1 MTADG
6 RGNGASPSGRR
17 RRAIVTALG
26 ISQTLAFASSYYLI
40 AILADP
46 IARDLGV
53 ATSHVFAAFSVSLL
67 IMAVVAPRVGRTI
80 DLSGGREVLAVSN
93 LFFAIGLALLALA
106 KSPLWLWL
114 AWIVLGIAMGLGL
127 YDAAMAT
134 LGRLFGGTA
143 RSAITGITLI
153 AGFASTIGW
162 PLTTWGEAQ
171 FGWRATCAGWAVAH
185 LALGLPLHLP
195 VIPRQWPKLRVQACT
210 GPRAAAAKP
219 AIAIDG
225 IMVLISFAF
234 AASSVVATAMAAHL
248 PRILESAGSS
258 KTAAVAA
265 AALIGP
271 AQVAA
276 RFAEAGL
283 LSRYHPIL
291 SARLSMLAHPIGAML
306 LLIGGGLAAMPFA
319 ILHGAG
325 SGVQTIA
332 RGTIPLAI
340 FGPENYGYRL
350 GVIGAPGRL
359 AQAGAP
365 LAFGALIEAYGSGA
379 LYVSTGLC
387 LAALLALL
395 AVSADAGGKPQA
407 VSPKA

>member
-1 MTADG
+1 
-6 RGNGASPSGRR
+6 
-17 RRAIVTALG
+17 
-26 ISQTLAFASSYYLI
+26 
-40 AILADP
+40 
-46 IARDLGV
+46 
-53 ATSHVFAAFSVSLL
+53 
-67 IMAVVAPRVGRTI
+67 
-80 DLSGGREVLAVSN
+80 
-93 LFFAIGLALLALA
+93 
-106 KSPLWLWL
+106 
-114 AWIVLGIAMGLGL
+114 
-127 YDAAMAT
+127 
-134 LGRLFGGTA
+134 
-143 RSAITGITLI
+143 
-153 AGFASTIGW
+153 
-162 PLTTWGEAQ
+162 
-171 FGWRATCAGWAVAH
+171 
-185 LALGLPLHLP
+185 
-195 VIPRQWPKLRVQACT
+195 
-210 GPRAAAAKP
+210 
-219 AIAIDG
+219 
-225 IMVLISFAF
+225 MVLISFAF

-387 LAALLALL
+387 LAGLLALL

>member
-185 LALGLPLHLP
+185 LALGLPLHLL